1 MLSKPRY
8 CPPRLGGMSGA
19 EGDICKNRT
28 TSPSSRFKGLR
39 HSFGTL
45 KAQPLPTL
53 KLRVGLLTREENLK
67 DVDNY
72 YIIAKIMMVL
82 MVSISAS

>member
-1 MLSKPRY
+1 M
-8 CPPRLGGMSGA
+8 
-19 EGDICKNRT
+19 GDICKNRT
-28 TSPSSRFKGLR
+28 TSPSSRVKGLR

-82 MVSISAS
+82 MAAISAS